1 MRLICPECA
10 AQYEVDVSVIPEAGR
25 DVQCSSCGHTWW
37 QTREENIEPA
47 AQAEPA
53 ATDNAQDT
61 PENASTPSP
70 TPAEAPPA
78 SAQETAEDL
87 EANVAATLSA
97 AGGAAATAAV
107 PNKSLDDA
115 VLDVLR
121 EEAHRETTARKAEEP
136 SKKTDTPAEEATK
149 PAEEEPQGKVMFTN
163 DGVPIAP
170 RPRNSQLLPDIDE
183 INSTLDG
190 QEQADE
196 TEEVVSKTPAERP
209 QKRGFRTG
217 FLLMFTIA
225 LALVATYIY
234 ADLIA
239 EKVPSLKPTL
249 DVFIQKVD
257 AARIW
262 LDQAAV
268 RATEAIKGLTSD

>member
-10 AQYEVDVSVIPEAGR
+10 AQYEVDASVIPEAGR

-47 AQAEPA
+47 AQAEA
-53 ATDNAQDT
+53 AAEHAQNT
-61 PENASTPSP
+61 ATPSNTAP
-70 TPAEAPPA
+70 TPPKAPPA
-78 SAQETAEDL
+78 SAPETAEDL
-87 EANVAATLSA
+87 EASVAATLSA
-97 AGGAAATAAV
+97 AGGAAAAAAV

-136 SKKTDTPAEEATK
+136 NKKTDTPAEESVK
-149 PAEEEPQGKVMFTN
+149 PVEEEPQGKVMFTN

-190 QEQADE
+190 QEQAEE
-196 TEEVVSKTPAERP
+196 TAEVVNKTPAERP

-225 LALVATYIY
+225 LALVATYVY

-249 DVFIQKVD
+249 DVFTQKVD

-262 LDQAAV
+262 LDEAAV